1 MTEKMT
7 EVITYRITARGAA
20 ETTATPGNLKPG
32 LKTLLAAIGEQASI
46 ASLKARFP
54 KASEDNL
61 IASLVQLVRDGY
73 IESVPH
79 VQAVTADSGTSESA
93 TATET
98 LAEFL
103 SQRPKEPTAQQL
115 QRAEVTLTGSGGR
128 HLQPGFQINILL
140 RPEQPI
146 TARGGGK
153 HTILIIDGHEA
164 EALAAAGALMK
175 GGFEVRGAATR
186 IEIAQALSKVPL
198 PDLIIMDVDLPD
210 SVGLDVL
217 GKVHEHPEFKA
228 TPIVVVTARIER
240 EDIVAALAYGAT
252 GYLNK
257 PVRPEALLS
266 HVKDA
271 LGMP

>member
-1 MTEKMT
+1 VTEKMT
-7 EVITYRITARGAA
+7 EVITYHTTAKGAA
-20 ETTATPGNLKPG
+20 EIAANPGNLKPG
-32 LKTLLAAIGEQASI
+32 LKTLLAAIGDQAS
-46 ASLKARFP
+46 AETLKAKFP
-54 KASEDNL
+54 KATEDNL

-73 IESVPH
+73 IETVPRE
-79 VQAVTADSGTSESA
+79 QIIAADSGPSKAKVE
-93 TATET
+93 TEN

-115 QRAEVTLTGSGGR
+115 QRAEGTLSGGR

-146 TARGGGK
+146 AARSGGK

-164 EALAAAGALMK
+164 EALAAASGLMK

-186 IEIAQALSKVPL
+186 IEIAEALSQKPS

-210 SVGLDVL
+210 VVGLDVL
-217 GKVHEHPEFKA
+217 GKLQEHPEFKS
-228 TPIVVVTARIER
+228 TPVVVVTARVER

-257 PVRPEALLS
+257 PVRPETLVS